1 MNKERVDRGRA
12 RSMLYHMML
21 IRVFETVVSQYK
33 MERQI
38 YGMAHCYHG
47 EEAVAVGVCEAL
59 KTSDYIVS
67 NHRPHGHAIAKG
79 VDPRRMMAELF
90 GRATGTNAGKG
101 GSMHINDREKGMI
114 TATGIVGSGLP
125 VACGAAFASQYKHDG
140 RVTCVF
146 FGDGAANEGVLHECL
161 NLAAIWKLPI
171 IFVLEHN
178 GLAVT
183 TLTKDTS
190 ACSDYTKLAAVY
202 GIHAAKVDGQDVE
215 AVLLNASE
223 AVELARDKSLPTLLQ
238 AQTIRFQEHAEG
250 EWYQRM
256 IKTCYRDYA
265 EVERER
271 TERCPIRLYANHL
284 LQRGIMTEDDICQT
298 YKEAEAEVQG
308 CLEYAMAS
316 PPPNPASAFE
326 FVYR

>member
-1 MNKERVDRGRA
+1 
-12 RSMLYHMML
+12 MLYRMML
-21 IRVFETVVSQYK
+21 IRAFETVVSQYK
-33 MERQI
+33 MNRQI
-38 YGMAHCYHG
+38 YGMVHCYQG

-79 VDPRRMMAELF
+79 VDPRRMMAEIF
-90 GRATGTNAGKG
+90 GKITGTNAGRG

-125 VACGAAFASQYKHDG
+125 VACGAAFASRYNHDG
-140 RVTCVF
+140 RVTGVF

-161 NLAAIWKLPI
+161 NLAAIWELPI
-171 IFVLEHN
+171 IFILEHN

-183 TLTKDTS
+183 TLTKNTS

-215 AVLLNASE
+215 AVWQIASE
-223 AVELARDKSLPTLLQ
+223 AVELARSKSLPTLLQ
-238 AQTIRFQEHAEG
+238 AKTIRFQEHAEG

-256 IKTCYRDYA
+256 IKTCYRDYG
-265 EVERER
+265 EVELER
-271 TERCPIRLYANHL
+271 TERCPIRLYADRL
-284 LQRGIMTEDDICQT
+284 LRQGIMTEDDICQT
-298 YKEAEAEVQG
+298 YKNAEAEIQN
-308 CLEYAMAS
+308 CLEYAIAS
-316 PPPNPASAFE
+316 PLPNPASAFGL
-326 FVYR
+326 VYR